1 MFLFPVF
8 REPQKGSLCNC
19 LKFNCFYTDTKIECE
34 NSTKNGLKKDLMVF
48 FSAMIPKL
56 LQSGA
61 GVLSEEAAK
70 IGRIVESELKSNL
83 FS

>member
-1 MFLFPVF
+1 
-8 REPQKGSLCNC
+8 
-19 LKFNCFYTDTKIECE
+19 
-34 NSTKNGLKKDLMVF
+34 MVF

-61 GVLSEEAAK
+61 GVLPEEAAE